1 MGIKKELVQEETSL
15 DSSWIM
21 GFVSLII
28 FISHRPKKIYFT
40 AICKDTI
47 DIFLCQGVPKT

>member
-21 GFVSLII
+21 VFVSLII

>member
-1 MGIKKELVQEETSL
+1 MGIKKELVQEKTSL

-21 GFVSLII
+21 GIVSLII

-40 AICKDTI
+40 AICKNTI

>member
-1 MGIKKELVQEETSL
+1 MGIKKELVQEETYL
-15 DSSWIM
+15 DSSWIV
-21 GFVSLII
+21 GNVSLII

-40 AICKDTI
+40 AICKNTI